1 MRLSQG
7 GLAYTVTTLVH
18 ILLVKLK
25 FSTCAHPIT
34 LDIAL
39 PVCLK
44 RLLWTRLGWIRC
56 AAGWSPH
63 AGDGTCTR
71 WAIFRSLALPLHL
84 RPLYPLCSLYPSSL
98 SAADAFFRS
107 DSCSGRGGCD
117 QRSLMVEIAR
127 LLDFSTDQ
135 PRCASRVLSR
145 NLANYSSQF
154 GRYIG
159 NQLSQT
165 DSPTPQNCHLESRI
179 R

>member
-63 AGDGTCTR
+63 AGDGTYL
-71 WAIFRSLALPLHL
+71 ILALDAEAVTNVLSWSKL
-84 RPLYPLCSLYPSSL
+84 R
-98 SAADAFFRS
+98 
-107 DSCSGRGGCD
+107 
-117 QRSLMVEIAR
+117 
-127 LLDFSTDQ
+127 DFSTSR
-135 PRCASRVLSR
+135 PTNRGVPVAS
-145 NLANYSSQF
+145 
-154 GRYIG
+154 
-159 NQLSQT
+159 
-165 DSPTPQNCHLESRI
+165 
-179 R
+179 

>member
-63 AGDGTCTR
+63 AGDGTCT
-71 WAIFRSLALPLHL
+71 
-84 RPLYPLCSLYPSSL
+84 
-98 SAADAFFRS
+98 RS